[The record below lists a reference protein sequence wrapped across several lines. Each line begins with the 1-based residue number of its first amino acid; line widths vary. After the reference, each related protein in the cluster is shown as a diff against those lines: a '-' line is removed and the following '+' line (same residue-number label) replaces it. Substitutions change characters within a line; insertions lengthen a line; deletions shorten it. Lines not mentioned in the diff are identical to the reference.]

1 MRSLILLFQKC
12 QSDARYLF
20 QDIMP
25 TILSVHAQTVQVI
38 RTAVQNMVV
47 EVLPEVPCKRVMP
60 LWMERLKIDKSR
72 TVREAC
78 ALYLGQALQYWSS
91 NDDPSYLTADIWL
104 QVGLAVLAAVR
115 DPSPKVRTL
124 AKEILERISHEQPA
138 VWDQLLNDGPRDP
151 KVLKWLHSLGKG
163 GTVETD
169 ELSVASKMSY
179 NGDIRLRAG
188 ASPPTKIPL
197 RKQTTPDRVVPSN
210 IQVSRLR
217 RNDGGLGPPLRR
229 GGPFPQAASETPEG
243 KPALEAATTGS
254 SSPMDLAHRRM
265 DSLEI
270 SEATSFPENLEQT
283 FGRAT
288 EAVTSPP
295 SRGDAFSSAA
305 SSSALPIPPAA
316 SFDSTVGDEGPFI
329 TSLQELKRHA
339 SKRRSRNSM
348 LMQERFRMSSSF
360 VEEQAAPAPEHMVI
374 AIRMLRAHKEHVDS
388 IMETLRIEMDT
399 LRDFDKLLEEP
410 GRPTEEEV
418 LDYFESVGL
427 CLDQRSQAGH
437 VLQRELDRI
446 SRGEPPQT

>member
-1 MRSLILLFQKC
+1 
-12 QSDARYLF
+12 
-20 QDIMP
+20 
-25 TILSVHAQTVQVI
+25 
-38 RTAVQNMVV
+38 
-47 EVLPEVPCKRVMP
+47 
-60 LWMERLKIDKSR
+60 
-72 TVREAC
+72 
-78 ALYLGQALQYWSS
+78 
-91 NDDPSYLTADIWL
+91 
-104 QVGLAVLAAVR
+104 
-115 DPSPKVRTL
+115 
-124 AKEILERISHEQPA
+124 
-138 VWDQLLNDGPRDP
+138 
-151 KVLKWLHSLGKG
+151 
-163 GTVETD
+163 
-169 ELSVASKMSY
+169 
-179 NGDIRLRAG
+179 
-188 ASPPTKIPL
+188 
-197 RKQTTPDRVVPSN
+197 
-210 IQVSRLR
+210 
-217 RNDGGLGPPLRR
+217 
-229 GGPFPQAASETPEG
+229 
-243 KPALEAATTGS
+243 
-254 SSPMDLAHRRM
+254 MDLAHRRM